1 MKRIY
6 FLLILSFIIGL
17 SACEDNLDLVP
28 ISDMSASGFYTSET
42 GFEQGINGIYQAL
55 SSYPERQFHLSDVRS
70 DNIYGVGSMGVRAH
84 EPVNNFALTLTT
96 NDYMKEA
103 WDSNFEGIMRANTVL
118 DNLSEEYVQDE
129 TTRNQFEGEAKFL
142 RALFYFDLV
151 KYFGPLPIID
161 KLVTPEETLETGRS
175 PVANVYDLIVSDL
188 ETAAQLL
195 PASYDSKNI
204 GRATSYAA
212 KALLARVLLTRS
224 GPVLHPDGPCLGTG
238 EYSEALSLL
247 NEVISGPYAMLDDY
261 AATFDL
267 LNENNTDIIFDIQY
281 EMGGLGIGC
290 AYPGEL
296 AGASYWK
303 SVGYPYA
310 IGLETKDVSFD
321 LINSYDT
328 INDVRFAF
336 NVQMGYIEESNGQY
350 VEDPVTIKFSRPDPS
365 TWGSDRFD
373 FGINFPII
381 RFTDV
386 LLMKAECILQGASGT
401 QSEVDQ
407 IINDVRLRAGLND
420 PVSNATLNDL
430 LEERRKEFLGE
441 GLRWHDLVRTGKVLD
456 LMNAWIPVEDVADQ
470 MRKSINADH
479 IIYPIPIEQ
488 MEVKEGLYT
497 QNKGYE

>member
-6 FLLILSFIIGL
+6 LILTIFIIGFY
-17 SACEDNLDLVP
+17 ACEDDLNQVP
-28 ISDMSASGFYTSET
+28 ISSISSDGFYTSEA
-42 GFEQGINGIYQAL
+42 GFEQAVNGIYRSL

-84 EPVNNFALTLTT
+84 EPVNNFAITLTT
-96 NDYMKEA
+96 NEYMEEA
-103 WDSNFEGIMRANTVL
+103 WNSNYEGIMRANTVL
-118 DNLSEEYVQDE
+118 DNISDEYVSDAAKL
-129 TTRNQFEGEAKFL
+129 NQLTGEAKFL

-161 KLVTPEETLETGRS
+161 HLVTPAEALEIGRNS
-175 PVANVYDLIVSDL
+175 VADVYDLIVSDL
-188 ETAAQLL
+188 ESAAQLL
-195 PASYDSKNI
+195 PTSYGNADI

-224 GPVLHPDGPCLGTG
+224 GPVLHPDGPCLGTN
-238 EYSEALSLL
+238 EYGEALSLL
-247 NEVISGPYAMLDDY
+247 NEVISGPFDMLDDY
-261 AATFDL
+261 ASTFDL
-267 LNENNTDIIFDIQY
+267 LNENNSDIIFDIQY
-281 EMGGLGIGC
+281 QMGGLGIGC

-296 AGASYWK
+296 AGSAYWR

-328 INDVRFAF
+328 INDTRFAF
-336 NVQMGYIEESNGQY
+336 NVQMGYIDETSNLY

-365 TWGSDRFD
+365 TWGADRFD

-381 RFTDV
+381 RYTDV
-386 LLMKAECILQGASGT
+386 LMMKAECILQGASGS

-407 IINDVRLRAGLND
+407 IINNVRERAGLD
-420 PVSNATLNDL
+420 DLISGATLDDL

-441 GLRWHDLVRTGKVLD
+441 GLRWHDLVRTGKVLEV
-456 LMNAWIPVEDVADQ
+456 MNAWIPVEDVADQ

-479 IIYPIPIEQ
+479 IIYPIPLEQ